1 MTNLLHFSGSID
13 PLQRMI
19 LPQLDGSHD
28 CEAILDVLLDASQSI
43 GLDIKEDGKTV
54 LNPER
59 KRQLLRPTIELI
71 LQQLANAG
79 LLIE

>member
-1 MTNLLHFSGSID
+1 
-13 PLQRMI
+13 MI
-19 LPQLDGSHD
+19 LPQLDGLHD
-28 CEAILDVLLDASQSI
+28 CEAILDIFVDASQSI
-43 GLDIKEDGKTV
+43 RLDINEDGKTV

-59 KRQLLRPTIELI
+59 KRQLLRPTIELT